1 MVPIYVDPATE
12 RMVVSSL
19 IAMVVHLLIIYMV
32 GFTLPKASSLSN
44 ATMDIILVQKRTET
58 QKKEADY
65 LAQVAQEGGG
75 ESAENVHPVTPTI
88 APFPDQIAEVAAALP
103 LPQMATAQPTAEIE
117 QLATDQSTEYQVAIT
132 ERLMPTEET
141 ESSGEEVETTVDES
155 VPSNTLIINTYAKIA
170 SLQAELDKKL
180 EAEAK
185 RPRKKFITASTKEY
199 KYAHYMDAWRVKVEH
214 IGTLNYPEQAR
225 RQKLSG
231 KLLLDVAINANGT
244 IREVKIIES
253 SGHAILDDA
262 ALRIVH
268 LAAPFPPFSESIRRE
283 TDILHITRT
292 WNFLYGRL
300 IGK

>member
-75 ESAENVHPVTPTI
+75 ESEENVHPVTPTI
-88 APFPDQIAEVAAALP
+88 APFPDQIAEIAAALP

-117 QLATDQSTEYQVAIT
+117 QLATDQSAEYQVAIT
-132 ERLMPTEET
+132 EHLVPTEET
-141 ESSGEEVETTVDES
+141 VSTGEDIETTVDES

-199 KYAHYMDAWRVKVEH
+199 KYAHYMDTWRIKVEH

-244 IREVKIIES
+244 IQEVKIIES

-268 LAAPFPPFSESIRRE
+268 LAAPFPPFPESIRQE